1 MGEAIIVFIF
11 ISWLLVTLL
20 IYWFK
25 HNVTIKDKPKKKD
38 KLDEFMD
45 WMEESSH

>member
-11 ISWLLVTLL
+11 ISWLLVTLI
-20 IYWFK
+20 IYWVK
-25 HNVTIKDKPKKKD
+25 HNLQVRDVPEEKSELNK
-38 KLDEFMD
+38 FRD